1 MIALFP
7 PIQCKLSYMYIVFWH
22 VEKREVNIMFYI
34 GQSHET
40 SDDIDLNDPEVNKAA
55 VKIQASYRGHL
66 TRKNLQQ

>member
-1 MIALFP
+1 MIALFLQFS
-7 PIQCKLSYMYIVFWH
+7 IKLSYMYNVFWH

-34 GQSHET
+34 GQNHEA